1 MPNFSGNQKK
11 TSSDSKRH
19 FTVVMGNKEHG
30 LYISSTPSS
39 AAKKVA
45 KKLCTSNKG
54 KKVEFSLREITQGS
68 KKKVYGPYIGY
79 IEKLKDSGKIVVK
92 KKKLSKKGGMKGGEG
107 IDDIKISLGD
117 CGRKKKKLFSFSGK
131 KNFKNCIVLSVNSR
145 KITINNHDGKII
157 VKYFDKIDTN
167 IYYLKE
173 KYSITGTS
181 LSDFCK
187 IIKKLLNESEETL
200 DDSKCISLI
209 GRIKDYISNP
219 SNKIY
224 TWLNYIYQIYMA
236 SPQPSRSTIQYKTP
250 VNQERARKYQE
261 NLDKQKKY
269 QENLNRTRADPTIAK
284 QKANNEIKRRKET
297 LLNLSQWAPTSDL
310 DQGSGLEHRTN
321 YSKQPTYQS
330 YTLGEN
336 THYLHND

>member
-1 MPNFSGNQKK
+1 MPNFSSNQKK
-11 TSSDSKRH
+11 TSSDSKRN
-19 FTVVMGNKEHG
+19 FRVVIGSKEHG

-39 AAKKVA
+39 ASKKA
-45 KKLCTSNKG
+45 ATKLCASNKG

-79 IEKLKDSGKIVVK
+79 IEKLKEPIKLKDSGIKFYKVVT
-92 KKKLSKKGGMKGGEG
+92 KLKKGGMKGGEG
-107 IDDIKISLGD
+107 IDDINISLGD

-187 IIKKLLNESEETL
+187 IIKKV
-200 DDSKCISLI
+200 
-209 GRIKDYISNP
+209 RSNF
-219 SNKIY
+219 
-224 TWLNYIYQIYMA
+224 
-236 SPQPSRSTIQYKTP
+236 
-250 VNQERARKYQE
+250 
-261 NLDKQKKY
+261 
-269 QENLNRTRADPTIAK
+269 
-284 QKANNEIKRRKET
+284 
-297 LLNLSQWAPTSDL
+297 
-310 DQGSGLEHRTN
+310 G
-321 YSKQPTYQS
+321 
-330 YTLGEN
+330 
-336 THYLHND
+336 